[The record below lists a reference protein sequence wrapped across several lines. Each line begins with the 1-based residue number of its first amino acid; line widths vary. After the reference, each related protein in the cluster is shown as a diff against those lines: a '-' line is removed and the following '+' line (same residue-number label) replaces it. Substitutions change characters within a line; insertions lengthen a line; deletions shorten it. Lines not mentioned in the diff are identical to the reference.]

1 MKNPLSNNQILLQE
15 CLQQEFNESSYYV
28 KEDNTNKQ
36 LQLNKFFELFGSSL
50 LMKTTDVSNDDIEQG
65 ITGNGNDGGIDS
77 MYILLDG
84 EPVME
89 DSDITDEYIHK
100 NPQIDFYIIQT
111 KNQYGFKED
120 VVDKFKTVSS
130 NLLDMSKDTDTY
142 SKRYTEKVISLFNLF
157 RSLIKATIRKNPSIT
172 FHYWYAANANEVHPN
187 LQQKKDE
194 LVEVIQQKFP
204 SAKCDVRYFGA
215 TELMNLYYSDTE
227 LMLTLNLQESPISL
241 GSDNYVALINLPQF
255 YNLIIDNEGQLIR
268 QMFDANVRDYQGKN
282 AVNTSIYETLTNA
295 DGKDF
300 WWFNNGV
307 TIICDKITPITQ
319 KQLTIQNPYI
329 VNGLQTSTEI
339 YNYYSRNESAITDD
353 KRNILVRFLVPS
365 EDDIRDKIIFAT
377 NNQTNIPKSA
387 LRATDPIH
395 LQIETYFRN
404 KGIYYDRRKNYY
416 KNQRKNPED
425 IISVSFLAQC
435 LISTIMSQP
444 DYARARP
451 STILADEGKYK
462 SLYVEHNELEV
473 YYKIAVIGLKIRKY
487 LKKQS
492 SLSAAEQNDILFYVI
507 FAYVATKLQTTHID
521 FDNIKRLDITS
532 MSDNELNE
540 IVEFVY
546 NKYKQLGGNSHVAKS
561 SKMTTE
567 IIAGLFLQ

>member
-1 MKNPLSNNQILLQE
+1 M
-15 CLQQEFNESSYYV
+15 
-28 KEDNTNKQ
+28 
-36 LQLNKFFELFGSSL
+36 
-50 LMKTTDVSNDDIEQG
+50 DV
-65 ITGNGNDGGIDS
+65 
-77 MYILLDG
+77 
-84 EPVME
+84 
-89 DSDITDEYIHK
+89 
-100 NPQIDFYIIQT
+100 
-111 KNQYGFKED
+111 
-120 VVDKFKTVSS
+120 
-130 NLLDMSKDTDTY
+130 Y

-157 RSLIKATIRKNPSIT
+157 KSLIMATIRKNPSIT

-187 LQQKKDE
+187 LQQKKEE
-194 LVEVIQQKFP
+194 LLEVIKQKFP
-204 SAKCDVRYFGA
+204 SAKCDVKYFGA
-215 TELMNLYYSDTE
+215 AELMNLYNSDTE
-227 LMLTLNLQESPISL
+227 LILTLNLQESPISL

-255 YNLIIDNEGQLIR
+255 YKLIIDNDGQLIR

-282 AVNTSIYETLTNA
+282 AVNTSIYETLTTE

-339 YNYYSRNESAITDD
+339 FNYFSKYESAIIND
-353 KRNILVRFLVPS
+353 KRNILVRLLVPS

-395 LQIETYFRN
+395 LQIETFFRN

-444 DYARARP
+444 DFARARP

-462 SLYVEHNELEV
+462 SLYVEHNELDV
-473 YYKIAVIGLKIRKY
+473 YYKIAIIGLKIRKY

-507 FAYVATKLQTTHID
+507 FAYVATRLQTTHIS

-532 MSDNELNE
+532 MQDDELSS
-540 IVEFVY
+540 IVEYVY
-546 NKYKQLGGNSHVAKS
+546 NNYKLIGGNSHVAKS
-561 SKMTTE
+561 NKLTMAITE
-567 IIAGLFLQ
+567 GLFPK

>member
-1 MKNPLSNNQILLQE
+1 
-15 CLQQEFNESSYYV
+15 
-28 KEDNTNKQ
+28 
-36 LQLNKFFELFGSSL
+36 
-50 LMKTTDVSNDDIEQG
+50 
-65 ITGNGNDGGIDS
+65 

-84 EPVME
+84 EPVKE
-89 DSDITDEYIHK
+89 DSDIDESIHK

-120 VVDKFKTVSS
+120 VVDKFKTISS
-130 NLLDMSKDTDTY
+130 NLLDMSKDTEVY
-142 SKRYTEKVISLFNLF
+142 SKRYAEKVISLFNLF
-157 RSLIKATIRKNPSIT
+157 RSLIKVTIRKNPSIT

-194 LVEVIQQKFP
+194 LLEVVRQKFP
-204 SAKCDVRYFGA
+204 SSKCDVRYFGA
-215 TELMNLYYSDTE
+215 TELMNLYHSDTE
-227 LMLTLNLQESPISL
+227 LTLTLNLQESPISL

-255 YNLIIDNEGQLIR
+255 YNLIIDNDGQLIR
-268 QMFDANVRDYQGKN
+268 QMFDANVRDYQGRN
-282 AVNTSIYETLTNA
+282 AVNTSIYETLSNA

-339 YNYYSRNESAITDD
+339 FNYFSKNDSAKTED

-365 EDDIRDKIIFAT
+365 EDDVRDKIIFAT

-416 KNQRKNPED
+416 KNQRKNSED

-462 SLYVEHNELEV
+462 SLYVEHNELDV
-473 YYKIAVIGLKIRKY
+473 YYKIAVIGLSVRKY

-507 FAYVATKLQTTHID
+507 FAYVATQLQTTHIE
-521 FDNIKRLDITS
+521 FDKIKRLDITTIR
-532 MSDNELNE
+532 DDELNK

-546 NKYKQLGGNSHVAKS
+546 NKYKQLGGDSHVAKS
-561 SKMTTE
+561 SKLTTD
-567 IIAGLFLQ
+567 ITDCLFTHSNPD